1 MRIQI
6 LLMLYAVAM
15 ACLVPAFGQQPGAAK
30 TETAAT
36 AKTSRFAK
44 LRLGTKDAK
53 LLVFAFDEANGP
65 EAGYDTLRVFPVNF
79 AATAQTIARKTEARE
94 PGRTGRK
101 SGKSSF
107 GPFPLDEFLKAA
119 EIPTDNDKPVVVA
132 ASFSEILLDTEEKIK
147 YLEAMLAIAKQ
158 SPEKAIQMEAKGIP
172 SFLSTWA
179 KFTLSAKDAAGA
191 WEYTATQ
198 PLDLAMTQTTA
209 VLLDPT
215 IKPGLEL
222 FADVVEGKLYIAA
235 VTGRSP
241 TSKFSLDGAAPQDV
255 MIASITCDGKPEEL
269 RVTVKDEAGKTVYQ
283 VAGAPDFFWPSVKSG
298 LILQSKAKVAL
309 PARGKYHVEAI
320 VNTGPLGGELTAA
333 KDVVCK

>member
-158 SPEKAIQMEAKGIP
+158 SPEKAIQMEAKGDT
-172 SFLSTWA
+172 FLSQH
-179 KFTLSAKDAAGA
+179 LGQIHPLGQRCRRSLGIHRHPAAGSRHDPNLRRPA
-191 WEYTATQ
+191 R
-198 PLDLAMTQTTA
+198 PDRQTRTRA
-209 VLLDPT
+209 VCRCR
-215 IKPGLEL
+215 
-222 FADVVEGKLYIAA
+222 
-235 VTGRSP
+235 GRK
-241 TSKFSLDGAAPQDV
+241 TLHRRHRR
-255 MIASITCDGKPEEL
+255 TKPEI
-269 RVTVKDEAGKTVYQ
+269 
-283 VAGAPDFFWPSVKSG
+283 PP
-298 LILQSKAKVAL
+298 
-309 PARGKYHVEAI
+309 
-320 VNTGPLGGELTAA
+320 
-333 KDVVCK
+333 

>member
-1 MRIQI
+1 MERDTVLSEDAERQ
-6 LLMLYAVAM
+6 ARV
-15 ACLVPAFGQQPGAAK
+15 K
-30 TETAAT
+30 TELYKKNAVSEDDMF
-36 AKTSRFAK
+36 KTKAVSESLKRSVKVDQANIEK
-44 LRLGTKDAK
+44 ANLDVEYCSIKTPIDGRAGDILT
-53 LLVFAFDEANGP
+53 DEGSIIKAN
-65 EAGYDTLRVFPVNF
+65 DQTLIVIN
-79 AATAQTIARKTEARE
+79 QI
-94 PGRTGRK
+94 
-101 SGKSSF
+101 
-107 GPFPLDEFLKAA
+107 
-119 EIPTDNDKPVVVA
+119 KPVSV
-132 ASFSEILLDTEEKIK
+132 SFAIPQAYLNLMRKHISAK

-179 KFTLSAKDAAGA
+179 RFTLSAKDAAGA

-198 PLDLAMTQTTA
+198 PLDLAMTQTAA

-215 IKPGLEL
+215 VKPGLEL

-241 TSKFSLDGAAPQDV
+241 TSKFSLEGAAPQDV
-255 MIASITCDGKPEEL
+255 MIASISCDGKPEEL

-309 PARGKYHVEAI
+309 PAKGKYHVEAT
-320 VNTGPLGGELTAA
+320 VNTGPLGGELTVA

>member
-1 MRIQI
+1 MRTRT

-15 ACLVPAFGQQPGAAK
+15 ACLVPAFGQPAGAAK
-30 TETAAT
+30 TETAA

-53 LLVFAFDEANGP
+53 LLVFAFDEADGP
-65 EAGYDTLRVFPVNF
+65 GAGYDTLRVIPVNF
-79 AATAQTIARKTEARE
+79 AASSQTIAKKTEAKE
-94 PGRTGRK
+94 PGRAGRK
-101 SGKSSF
+101 PGKPSF
-107 GPFPLDEFLKAA
+107 GPFPLKEFLKAA

-132 ASFSEILLDTEEKIK
+132 AGFSEIQLDTDEKIR
-147 YLEAMLAIAKQ
+147 YLEMMLAIAKQ

-198 PLDLAMTQTTA
+198 PLDLAMTQTSA

-215 IKPGLEL
+215 VKPGLEL
-222 FADVVEGKLYIAA
+222 FADVVGEKLYIAA
-235 VTGRSP
+235 IVGRSP
-241 TSKFSLDGAAPQDV
+241 KSLLDGAAPQDV
-255 MIASITCDGKPEEL
+255 MIASITCDSKPEEV
-269 RVTVKDEAGKTVYQ
+269 RVTVKDNAGKLVYQ
-283 VAGAPDFFWPSVKSG
+283 VAGAPDFFWPSVSSG
-298 LILQSKAKVAL
+298 LILQSKARCAL
-309 PARGKYHVEAI
+309 PAKGKYHVEAI
-320 VNTGPLGGELTAA
+320 VNTGPLGGKLTAV